1 MTYYDGILLLTV
13 NLNPSNLSSGKV
25 HGPTKYI
32 RFFFFAANPD
42 TLNHKNIDI

>member
-1 MTYYDGILLLTV
+1 MTYSDGILLLTV

-32 RFFFFAANPD
+32 RSNFGNTVYTRKVAD
-42 TLNHKNIDI
+42 E